1 MRVIE
6 MTGTGGADVLTLGTR
21 DVPSPQAH
29 EIIIKSAFVGVNRPD
44 VLQRMGLYRAPKDA
58 SDLLGLEASGEVVAI
73 GAAVTRWAVGDQV
86 CALLP
91 GGGYAE
97 YVATPA
103 AHALP
108 VPKGV
113 SLAEAAALPETIF
126 TVWSNVFDRAGL
138 RAGETFL
145 VHGGSSGIGSTAI
158 QMARLRGARVFATAG
173 SDEKCAFCT
182 QLGAQAIN
190 YSQDDFVDV
199 LRAAGR
205 ANVILDMVGG
215 AYIPRNIKSLAD
227 DGRLVNIAFLG
238 GAKAEVNFAEV
249 MLRRLTLTGSTLRP
263 QSDAAKAAYA
273 RAIEDEI
280 WPLVASGRLRAM
292 IDREFAL
299 EDAADAH
306 RYMESNAHMG
316 KIVLRVTPSG

>member
-6 MTGTGGADVLTLGTR
+6 MTGTGGADVLSLATR
-21 DVPSPQAH
+21 EIPSPKAH
-29 EIIIKSAFVGVNRPD
+29 EIVIKTAYAGVNRPD
-44 VLQRMGLYRAPKDA
+44 VLQRMGLYRAPADA
-58 SDLLGLEASGEVVAI
+58 SDLLGLEASGEVVSV
-73 GAAVTRWAVGDQV
+73 GAGVTRWSVGDRV

-108 VPKGV
+108 VPEGL
-113 SLAEAAALPETIF
+113 SMAEAAALPETVF

-138 RAGETFL
+138 QAGETFL

-173 SDEKCAFCT
+173 SDEKCAFCSD
-182 QLGAQAIN
+182 LGAEAIN
-190 YSQDDFVDV
+190 YRTDDFVAR
-199 LRAAGR
+199 LRDAGR

-215 AYIPRNIKSLAD
+215 EYIPRNIKALAD
-227 DGRLVNIAFLG
+227 EGRLVNIAFLG

-263 QSDAAKAAYA
+263 QSDAMKARYA
-273 RAIEDEI
+273 QDIEREV
-280 WPLVASGRLRAM
+280 WPLVASGRLRAV
-292 IDREFAL
+292 IDREFPL
-299 EDAADAH
+299 TEAAEAH

-316 KIVLRVTPSG
+316 KIVLKVSA